1 MFAQDVDQ
9 RKERR
14 ALMLEDERHERGMLR
29 RMAGMEAAMEAAEA
43 LAAEQDDEPGGGYGA
58 DGQGTSPIG
67 RPT

>member
-43 LAAEQDDEPGGGYGA
+43 LAAEQDDEV
-58 DGQGTSPIG
+58 
-67 RPT
+67 